1 MTKLYKAY
9 LLALVVIIVSG
20 CSSRYHTRQ
29 DTAPMRIPTEY
40 EMRDA
45 KVKVEP
51 KSVSAGRP
59 YVVLGK
65 QYHPMSDEKGYKV
78 QGTASWYGQK
88 FHGYYTSNGEIFNM
102 YDMTAAHKTLP
113 LPSFVK
119 VTNLENGKSAIVR
132 VNDRGPFHDDRI
144 IDLSYAAAYKL
155 GYHNQGT
162 AKVQIEAITLDRVAP
177 RLTYI
182 QVVASSN
189 KTNIEHL
196 AGKRSSQFAINTK
209 IAEEDGL
216 HKLRLGPLDNDEHAQ
231 SLLENLQRGEF
242 RHAFLLY
249 SEQQL

>member
-9 LLALVVIIVSG
+9 LLTLVVIIVSG
-20 CSSRYHTRQ
+20 CSSRYHTHQ
-29 DTAPMRIPTEY
+29 DSAPMRIPTEY

-51 KSVSAGRP
+51 KSASASRP
-59 YVVLGK
+59 YIVRGK
-65 QYHPMSDEKGYKV
+65 KYQPMSDEKGYKAEGV
-78 QGTASWYGQK
+78 ASWYGQK

-155 GYHNQGT
+155 GYHNKGT
-162 AKVQIEAITLDRVAP
+162 AKVQIEAITLERIAP

-182 QVVASSN
+182 QVAASSN

-196 AGKRSSQFAINTK
+196 ANKLAGQFAIDTN
-209 IAEEDGL
+209 IAEEGGL
-216 HKLRLGPLDNDEHAQ
+216 HKLRLGPLEDDTHAQ
-231 SLLENLQRGEF
+231 SLLENLQAGEF
-242 RHAFLLY
+242 RQAFLLY
-249 SEQQL
+249 SEQRL

>member
-1 MTKLYKAY
+1 
-9 LLALVVIIVSG
+9 
-20 CSSRYHTRQ
+20 
-29 DTAPMRIPTEY
+29 MRIPTEY

-51 KSVSAGRP
+51 KSASASRP
-59 YVVLGK
+59 YIVRGK
-65 QYHPMSDEKGYKV
+65 KYQPMSDEKGYKAEGV
-78 QGTASWYGQK
+78 ASWYGQK

-132 VNDRGPFHDDRI
+132 VNDRGPVHDDRI

-162 AKVQIEAITLDRVAP
+162 AKVQIEAITLERIAP

-182 QVVASSN
+182 QVAASSN

-196 AGKRSSQFAINTK
+196 ANKLAGQFAIDTN

-216 HKLRLGPLDNDEHAQ
+216 HKLRLGPLEDDTHAQ
-231 SLLENLQRGEF
+231 TLLENLQAGEF
-242 RHAFLLY
+242 RQAFLLY
-249 SEQQL
+249 SEQRL

>member
-1 MTKLYKAY
+1 
-9 LLALVVIIVSG
+9 
-20 CSSRYHTRQ
+20 
-29 DTAPMRIPTEY
+29 
-40 EMRDA
+40 
-45 KVKVEP
+45 
-51 KSVSAGRP
+51 
-59 YVVLGK
+59 
-65 QYHPMSDEKGYKV
+65 MSDEKGYKAEGV
-78 QGTASWYGQK
+78 ASWYGQK

-144 IDLSYAAAYKL
+144 IDLSYAAAYRL

-189 KTNIEHL
+189 KNNIQQLANKLGNQLDINTNI
-196 AGKRSSQFAINTK
+196 AQ
-209 IAEEDGL
+209 EDGL
-216 HKLRLGPLDNDEHAQ
+216 HKLRLGPLESDEHAQ
-231 SLLENLQRGEF
+231 TLLKSLQAGEF

-249 SEQQL
+249 SEQRL

>member
-1 MTKLYKAY
+1 MTRLYKTI
-9 LLALVVIIVSG
+9 LLAFFVIYICG
-20 CSSRYHTRQ
+20 CSSRYHTLQ
-29 DTAPMRIPTEY
+29 DTAPVRIPTKH
-40 EMRDA
+40 EMHDA
-45 KVKVEP
+45 KIKAEP

-59 YVVLGK
+59 YVVRGK
-65 QYHPMSDEKGYKV
+65 QYHPMADEKGYKAEGV
-78 QGTASWYGQK
+78 ASWYGQK

-144 IDLSYAAAYKL
+144 IDLSYAAAYRL

-189 KTNIEHL
+189 KNNIQQLANKLGNQLDINTNI
-196 AGKRSSQFAINTK
+196 AQ
-209 IAEEDGL
+209 EDGL
-216 HKLRLGPLDNDEHAQ
+216 HKLRLGPLESDEHAQ
-231 SLLENLQRGEF
+231 TLLKSLQAGEF
-242 RHAFLLY
+242 RNAFLLY
-249 SEQQL
+249 SEQRL

>member
-9 LLALVVIIVSG
+9 LLTLFVVIISG
-20 CSSRYHTRQ
+20 CSSRYQTHQ
-29 DTAPMRIPTEY
+29 DTAPVRIPTEH

-45 KVKVEP
+45 KVKLES

-59 YVVLGK
+59 YVVRGK
-65 QYHPMSDEKGYKV
+65 QYHPMSDEKGYKAE
-78 QGTASWYGQK
+78 GIASWYGQK

-132 VNDRGPFHDDRI
+132 VNDRGPFHDNRI

-162 AKVQIEAITLDRVAP
+162 AKVQIEAITLNRVAP

-196 AGKRSSQFAINTK
+196 AGKLSSQFAINTK